1 MPIRP
6 AFACSF
12 LLSFAVAQTYVVDG
26 ANGPGAQF
34 TSLVDAVAAVP
45 EGAVLVVRQGT
56 YLGPVISGKSLTLLG
71 EPGAVLLAGLT
82 GALRVD
88 SLASHQ
94 AVLARGFGLVPIRAF
109 GRVDIVCDNNLGSV
123 ILDGLAPSSS
133 GVAGFTYVTASS
145 CAHLLLRH
153 VTVGSCE
160 FQSGNTVLLGSS
172 VVPSTNLAVAIRQN
186 GGTLQI
192 VNSVVIGS
200 VGFGLQGGAG
210 VHMTGGDLRVLGGG
224 TLSGGAA
231 VGALP
236 GYAVAGTGTVRID
249 PTVQVL
255 GHSPAYQSGVVVTAA
270 PQAFVTVDD
279 PSLGAPVTAL
289 LHGPHGDLGALAVAL
304 SGPSYTFPGI
314 VDRFFW
320 NPATLV
326 TLAIGVPM
334 AGAPV
339 AGVVAL
345 QNHASFLGLPLVWH
359 GITHAP
365 ATGLQVSNPVFHIVH

>member
-1 MPIRP
+1 
-6 AFACSF
+6 
-12 LLSFAVAQTYVVDG
+12 
-26 ANGPGAQF
+26 
-34 TSLVDAVAAVP
+34 
-45 EGAVLVVRQGT
+45 
-56 YLGPVISGKSLTLLG
+56 
-71 EPGAVLLAGLT
+71 
-82 GALRVD
+82 
-88 SLASHQ
+88 
-94 AVLARGFGLVPIRAF
+94 
-109 GRVDIVCDNNLGSV
+109 
-123 ILDGLAPSSS
+123 
-133 GVAGFTYVTASS
+133 
-145 CAHLLLRH
+145 
-153 VTVGSCE
+153 
-160 FQSGNTVLLGSS
+160 
-172 VVPSTNLAVAIRQN
+172 
-186 GGTLQI
+186 
-192 VNSVVIGS
+192 
-200 VGFGLQGGAG
+200 
-210 VHMTGGDLRVLGGG
+210 MTGGDLRVLGGG

-249 PTVQVL
+249 PAVNIL
-255 GHSPAYQSGVVVTAA
+255 GHSPAYQSGVVVTVA

-279 PSLGAPVTAL
+279 PSHGAPVTAL

-334 AGAPV
+334 AGTPV

-345 QNHASFLGLPLVWH
+345 PNHASFLGLPLVWH